1 MRLKELYSA
10 LLSMYKSVSLQPE
23 KNHLKQTD
31 MDEKEIEQL
40 ELTEKTVPKA
50 VGYLINEVA
59 EMRATLDKMEKQLG
73 LVINHHRPILMEQA
87 AEILQMKVGTVKRL
101 VDERNIPHYKREHN
115 IYFFEDEL
123 IKWIEESKVKM
134 ASSYTYFRR

>member
-1 MRLKELYSA
+1 ME
-10 LLSMYKSVSLQPE
+10 E
-23 KNHLKQTD
+23 IN
-31 MDEKEIEQL
+31 EIEQL

-73 LVINHHRPILMEQA
+73 LGVNKHRPILMEQA

-123 IKWIEESKVKM
+123 IKWVEESKVKM
-134 ASSYTYFRR
+134 VSSYGYYRR

>member
-1 MRLKELYSA
+1 ME
-10 LLSMYKSVSLQPE
+10 
-23 KNHLKQTD
+23 
-31 MDEKEIEQL
+31 EKEIEQL

-73 LVINHHRPILMEQA
+73 LGINKHRPILIEQA

-101 VDERNIPHYKREHN
+101 VEERSIPHYKREHN

-134 ASSYTYFRR
+134 SSSYTYYRR

>member
-1 MRLKELYSA
+1 ME
-10 LLSMYKSVSLQPE
+10 E
-23 KNHLKQTD
+23 N
-31 MDEKEIEQL
+31 EIAQM
-40 ELTEKTVPKA
+40 ELTEKNLPKA

-73 LVINHHRPILMEQA
+73 LGINRHRPVLIEQA

-101 VDERNIPHYKREHN
+101 VDEQSIPHYKREHN

-123 IKWIEESKVKM
+123 IKWVEESKVKM
-134 ASSYTYFRR
+134 ASEYLSYRRR

>member
-1 MRLKELYSA
+1 MITFLYNNLLKH
-10 LLSMYKSVSLQPE
+10 
-23 KNHLKQTD
+23 ND
-31 MDEKEIEQL
+31 MEEINEIEQL

-73 LVINHHRPILMEQA
+73 LGINKHRPILMEQA

-115 IYFFEDEL
+115 TYFFEDEL

-134 ASSYTYFRR
+134 ASSYTYYRK

>member
-1 MRLKELYSA
+1 MEE
-10 LLSMYKSVSLQPE
+10 Q
-23 KNHLKQTD
+23 N
-31 MDEKEIEQL
+31 EIVKVEI
-40 ELTEKTVPKA
+40 TEKTLPKA

-73 LVINHHRPILMEQA
+73 LGINMHRPILMEQA

-101 VDERNIPHYKREHN
+101 VDEQNIPHYKREHN
-115 IYFFEDEL
+115 VYFFEDEL

-134 ASSYTYFRR
+134 SYEYTYVKRR

>member
-73 LVINHHRPILMEQA
+73 LGINKHRPILMEQA

>member
-1 MRLKELYSA
+1 ME
-10 LLSMYKSVSLQPE
+10 
-23 KNHLKQTD
+23 
-31 MDEKEIEQL
+31 EKEIEQL

-73 LVINHHRPILMEQA
+73 LGINKHRPILIEQA

-101 VDERNIPHYKREHN
+101 VEERNIPHYKRENN

-134 ASSYTYFRR
+134 SSSYTYYRR

>member
-1 MRLKELYSA
+1 ME
-10 LLSMYKSVSLQPE
+10 
-23 KNHLKQTD
+23 
-31 MDEKEIEQL
+31 EKEIIQM
-40 ELTEKTVPKA
+40 ELTEKNLPKA

-73 LVINHHRPILMEQA
+73 LGINRHRPVLIEQA

-101 VDERNIPHYKREHN
+101 VDEQSIPHYKREHN

-123 IKWIEESKVKM
+123 IKWVEESKVKM
-134 ASSYTYFRR
+134 ASEYLSYRRR

>member
-1 MRLKELYSA
+1 ME
-10 LLSMYKSVSLQPE
+10 
-23 KNHLKQTD
+23 
-31 MDEKEIEQL
+31 EKEIEQL

-73 LVINHHRPILMEQA
+73 LGINKHRPILIEQA
-87 AEILQMKVGTVKRL
+87 AEILQMKVGTVKLL
-101 VDERNIPHYKREHN
+101 VEERNIPHYKREHN

-134 ASSYTYFRR
+134 SSSYTYYRR

>member
-1 MRLKELYSA
+1 MFFLSIMAISIEQ
-10 LLSMYKSVSLQPE
+10 LLSLQRKKYKYRHHNMEE
-23 KNHLKQTD
+23 K
-31 MDEKEIEQL
+31 KEIEQL

-59 EMRATLDKMEKQLG
+59 EMRATLEDMKKQLG
-73 LVINHHRPILMEQA
+73 LGVQKHRPILIGQA

-101 VDERNIPHYKREHN
+101 VEERNIPHYKREHN

-123 IKWIEESKVKM
+123 IKWVEESKVKM
-134 ASSYTYFRR
+134 ASSYGYYRR

>member
-1 MRLKELYSA
+1 ME
-10 LLSMYKSVSLQPE
+10 E
-23 KNHLKQTD
+23 K
-31 MDEKEIEQL
+31 KEIEQL

-59 EMRATLDKMEKQLG
+59 EMRATLEDMKKQLG
-73 LVINHHRPILMEQA
+73 LGVQKHRPILIEQA

-101 VDERNIPHYKREHN
+101 VEERNIPQYKREHN

-123 IKWIEESKVKM
+123 IKWVEESKVKM
-134 ASSYTYFRR
+134 VSSYGYYRR